1 MASIDVTVNV
11 NGIAENIENAID
23 DETMLAVHD
32 TFAKLIDPWVPF
44 REGALAQDIEV
55 TPDYV
60 RYISPYAHYQ
70 YVGMVYGPNIP
81 IYENGDIVGWFS
93 PPGRKKHPTGKPI
106 QYGTEL
112 HPLATKEWDKVAMQT
127 QLDNFTESVKAII
140 LRKINGNG

>member
-1 MASIDVTVNV
+1 MASVDVTVNISDIINNV
-11 NGIAENIENAID
+11 ETAID
-23 DETMLAVHD
+23 DDVMLAVHN
-32 TFAKLIDPWVPF
+32 TFAKLINPWVPF
-44 REGALAQDIEV
+44 REGVLSQDIEI
-55 TPDYV
+55 TPNYI

-106 QYGTEL
+106 QYGTEF

-127 QLDNFTESVKAII
+127 QLDNFVESVKAII
-140 LRKINGNG
+140 LRKINENG